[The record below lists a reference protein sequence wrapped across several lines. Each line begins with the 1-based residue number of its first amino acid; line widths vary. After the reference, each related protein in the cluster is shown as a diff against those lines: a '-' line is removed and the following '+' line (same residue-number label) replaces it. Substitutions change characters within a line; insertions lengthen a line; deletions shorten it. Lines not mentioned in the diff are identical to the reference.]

1 MSLLLFLE
9 WFFCVTSWVMLLSK
23 KRFCKRNGGRDWD
36 VFMGNN
42 MMKFQNKKV
51 REGWIVVVCVCFC
64 VLLGPLYIEPS
75 M

>member
-1 MSLLLFLE
+1 
-9 WFFCVTSWVMLLSK
+9 
-23 KRFCKRNGGRDWD
+23 
-36 VFMGNN
+36 MGHN